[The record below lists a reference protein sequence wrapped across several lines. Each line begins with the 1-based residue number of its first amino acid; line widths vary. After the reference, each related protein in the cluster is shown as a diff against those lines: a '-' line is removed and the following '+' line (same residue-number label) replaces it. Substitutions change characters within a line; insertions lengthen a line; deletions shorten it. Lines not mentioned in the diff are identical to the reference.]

1 MSLSALSESVTTRVY
16 RYLLQRTLNLVVPE
30 VFLILTA
37 VGAEE
42 KKPAGL
48 RGQRRR
54 KRERLSRAA
63 PAPSRPRRRRGRRVP
78 AACAA
83 LLPRRVARR
92 AALRGLRCKQRIVR
106 GGRSCHV
113 PQKFA
118 RGLGGGPRGA
128 PSAARA
134 ARVRQA
140 RYHVPRASGRRAVMR
155 KSLISLICF
164 GCGMAAPMVARQ
176 RVATRRQHWPPPRS
190 SLAHARPARPT
201 SGRGCATIF
210 FFRRA
215 LALARSARGSPP
227 RASPRDHRDAPRASR
242 ARIGRHSE
250 PLEPA
255 PRRRAR
261 VVHGRRLPRH
271 RPTPTLARAQPPQ
284 NQRRGRKRKKK
295 KKGREQT

>member
-42 KKPAGL
+42 TKPAGL

-63 PAPSRPRRRRGRRVP
+63 PAPSRTPSRPRRRRGRRVP

-113 PQKFA
+113 PQKVA

-128 PSAARA
+128 ASAARA

-164 GCGMAAPMVARQ
+164 GCGMAAPRVARQ

-201 SGRGCATIF
+201 SGCGCATIF

-215 LALARSARGSPP
+215 RALARSARGSPP
-227 RASPRDHRDAPRASR
+227 RASPRDHRDAPRASLARIRRHFEPYR
-242 ARIGRHSE
+242 ARSS
-250 PLEPA
+250 P
-255 PRRRAR
+255 PRARRAWEAPPAAPP
-261 VVHGRRLPRH
+261 HPHPR
-271 RPTPTLARAQPPQ
+271 ARAAAAKP
-284 NQRRGRKRKKK
+284 
-295 KKGREQT
+295 TT